1 MQNTGTCPSNAPQSQ
16 PHLVNNLNNFDG
28 FKEPIQNTWSLN
40 PRKRQHGD
48 NRTVRQF
55 KEVDRDVNG
64 NQLVDTEGKQSVLCA
79 AEKTRKRASK
89 VTQMLVSANIKIELF
104 ILNHL
109 VSYNLS

>member
-64 NQLVDTEGKQSVLCA
+64 NQLVDTEGKQSVQCA
-79 AEKTRKRASK
+79 AEKNKEKGIKSNSNACKRKHQNR
-89 VTQMLVSANIKIELF
+89 IIYFEPFGF
-104 ILNHL
+104 I
-109 VSYNLS
+109 